1 MTIEEHLEISI
12 DDVFKAIFSEEWSEE
27 ESPEYGTIAYDIK
40 ENIFF
45 EVEVSV
51 ELANWIENDGY
62 GCDRPNQIDE
72 DDESYDPNGNEII
85 KIYADSYIDGNF
97 KNDFLGFFNNED
109 YFNIKLSRN
118 EVENWIEKSIQNA
131 LNYFNNFSVSSV
143 EENGA
148 PADLFLDL
156 VYNKKIDLK
165 EINNDWEAN
174 YFIIKNDVNIPE
186 EPQDF

>member
-1 MTIEEHLEISI
+1 MNL
-12 DDVFKAIFSEEWSEE
+12 
-27 ESPEYGTIAYDIK
+27 P
-40 ENIFF
+40 
-45 EVEVSV
+45 
-51 ELANWIENDGY
+51 
-62 GCDRPNQIDE
+62 

-156 VYNKKIDLK
+156 AYNKKIDFK